1 MLEIMKILVL
11 GGTVF
16 LSKAITAEAVRR
28 GHDVVCGARGASGE
42 VPDGARLIPIDRN
55 KPGAFDQLAGEQF
68 DAVIDVSKYS
78 VNWVRDALEAF
89 GATTPHWTFVSSISV
104 YADHATGSDELL
116 PPLEDDPTQEF
127 TSERYGSV
135 KVASENAVREA
146 VRGREFIVRAGLI
159 TGPDDPSDR
168 FGYWPARMAQGGRV
182 VVPDSPDLGFQ
193 HIDARDLAQ
202 WIVFAAEERVTGT
215 YDSTGPVMPFQMAI
229 GEIAGATA
237 PAGTQLVPV
246 PEHVLKEL
254 EINPWAG
261 PRSLPLWLPHE
272 WAKMVGR
279 DVSNALANGLRVRP
293 LAETALDS
301 LEYERGL
308 GLDRPRKAGLT
319 AQEEQEILTAVS

>member
-1 MLEIMKILVL
+1 MKILVL

-28 GHDVVCGARGASGE
+28 GHDVVCAARGASGA
-42 VPDGARLIPIDRN
+42 VPEGARLVSVDRN

-68 DAVIDVSKYS
+68 DSVIDVAKYS

-89 GATTPHWTFVSSISV
+89 GPTTPHWTFVSSISV
-104 YADHATGSDELL
+104 YADHSTGSDELL
-116 PPLEDDPTQEF
+116 PPLEDDPAAEF
-127 TSERYGSV
+127 TAERYGSV
-135 KVASENAVREA
+135 KVASENAVKEA

-159 TGPDDPSDR
+159 TGPGDPSDR
-168 FGYWPARMAQGGRV
+168 FGYWPARLSKGGRV
-182 VVPDSPDLGFQ
+182 AVPDSPDLGVQ
-193 HIDARDLAQ
+193 HIDVRDLAQ

-237 PAGTQLVPV
+237 PPGTQLVPV
-246 PEHVLKEL
+246 PESVLEEL
-254 EINPWAG
+254 RINPWSG
-261 PRSLPLWLPHE
+261 PRSIPLWLPRE
-272 WAKMVGR
+272 WARMTGR
-279 DVSNALANGLRVRP
+279 DVSNALANGLRTRP

-319 AQEEQEILTAVS
+319 TAEEEEILTAVG

>member
-1 MLEIMKILVL
+1 MKILVL

-28 GHDVVCGARGASGE
+28 GHDVVCGARGASGG
-42 VPDGARLIPIDRN
+42 VPEGAKLIPIDRN

-68 DAVIDVSKYS
+68 DSVIDVAKYS

-89 GATTPHWTFVSSISV
+89 GPTTPHWTFVSSISV
-104 YADHATGSDELL
+104 YADHSTLNNELL
-116 PPLEDDPTQEF
+116 PPLEDDPQAEF

-146 VRGREFIVRAGLI
+146 VAGREFIVRAGLI
-159 TGPDDPSDR
+159 TGPGDPTDR
-168 FGYWPARMAQGGRV
+168 FGYWPARLSQGGRV
-182 VVPDSPDLGFQ
+182 VVPDSPELGLQ
-193 HIDARDLAQ
+193 HIDVRDLAQ

-215 YDSTGPVMPFQMAI
+215 YDATGPAMPFQLGI

-246 PEHVLKEL
+246 PESVLESL
-254 EINPWAG
+254 NVNPWSG
-261 PRSLPLWLPHE
+261 PRSIPLWLPRD
-272 WAKMVGR
+272 WSKMTGR
-279 DVSNALANGLRVRP
+279 DVSQALANGLKIRP

-308 GLDRPRKAGLT
+308 GLDRSRKAGLT
-319 AQEEQEILTAVS
+319 QQEELEILTAVS

>member
-1 MLEIMKILVL
+1 MKILVL

-16 LSKAITAEAVRR
+16 LSKAITSEAVRR
-28 GHDVVCGARGASGE
+28 GHDVVCAARGASGG
-42 VPDGARLIPIDRN
+42 VPEGARLIKVDRD
-55 KPGAFDQLAGEQF
+55 KPGAFDALAGEQF
-68 DAVIDVSKYS
+68 DSVIDVSKYS

-89 GATTPHWTFVSSISV
+89 GGTTPHWTFVSSISV

-116 PPLEDDPTQEF
+116 PPLEDDPSEEF

-135 KVASENAVREA
+135 KVASENAVREVMA
-146 VRGREFIVRAGLI
+146 SREFIVRAGLI

-168 FGYWPARMAQGGRV
+168 FGYWPARMSQGGRV

-215 YDSTGPVMPFQMAI
+215 YDSTGPVMPFQMAM

-237 PAGTQLVPV
+237 PAGTQLVSV
-246 PEHVLKEL
+246 PESVLEDL
-254 EINPWAG
+254 GVNPWAG
-261 PRSLPLWLPHE
+261 PRSLPLWLPAA

-308 GLDRPRKAGLT
+308 GVDRARKAGLT
-319 AQEEQEILTAVS
+319 AAEEQEILTAVS

>member
-28 GHDVVCGARGASGE
+28 GHEVMCGARGASGA
-42 VPDGARLIPIDRN
+42 VPEGARLIPIDRN
-55 KPGAFDQLAGEQF
+55 KPGAFDQLAGERF

-89 GATTPHWTFVSSISV
+89 GPTTPHWTFVSSISV
-104 YADHATGSDELL
+104 YADHSTGSDDLL
-116 PPLEDDPTQEF
+116 PPLEDDPDAEF
-127 TSERYGSV
+127 TPERYGSV

-146 VRGREFIVRAGLI
+146 MRGREFIVRAGLI

-168 FGYWPARMAQGGRV
+168 FGYWPARLSQGGRV
-182 VVPDSPDLGFQ
+182 VVPDSPDLACQ

-215 YDSTGPVMPFQMAI
+215 FDATGPAIPFQMGI

-237 PAGTQLVPV
+237 APGTQLVSV
-246 PEHVLKEL
+246 PESVLEQL
-254 EINPWAG
+254 RINAWSG
-261 PRSLPLWLPHE
+261 PRSIPLWLPHE
-272 WAKMVGR
+272 WAKMTGR
-279 DVSNALANGLRVRP
+279 DVSAALANGLRTRP

-301 LEYERGL
+301 LAYERGL

-319 AQEEQEILTAVS
+319 PDEEAEILAAVS

>member
-1 MLEIMKILVL
+1 MKILVL

-28 GHDVVCGARGASGE
+28 GHDVVCAARGASGG
-42 VPDGARLIPIDRN
+42 VPEGAALVQVDRDR
-55 KPGAFDQLAGEQF
+55 PGAFDALAGERF
-68 DAVIDVSKYS
+68 DSVIDVSKYS

-89 GATTPHWTFVSSISV
+89 GSTTPHWTFVSSISV
-104 YADHATGSDELL
+104 YADHSTGSDELL
-116 PPLEDDPTQEF
+116 PPLEDDPAQEF
-127 TSERYGSV
+127 TAERYGSI
-135 KVASENAVREA
+135 KVASEIAVREA
-146 VRGREFIVRAGLI
+146 VASREFIVRAGLI

-246 PEHVLKEL
+246 PESVLKEL
-254 EINPWAG
+254 NVNPWAG
-261 PRSLPLWLPHE
+261 PRSLPLWLPQE

-301 LEYERGL
+301 LKYERGL

-319 AQEEQEILTAVS
+319 QQEEQEILTAVS

>member
-1 MLEIMKILVL
+1 MKILVL

-28 GHDVVCGARGASGE
+28 GHDVVCGARGASGQ
-42 VPDGARLIPIDRN
+42 VPDGARLISIDRN

-68 DAVIDVSKYS
+68 DSVIDVAKYS

-116 PPLEDDPTQEF
+116 PPLEDDPAAEF

-135 KVASENAVREA
+135 KVASENAVLET
-146 VRGREFIVRAGLI
+146 VRGREFIVRAGLV

-168 FGYWPARMAQGGRV
+168 FGYWPARLSQGGRV
-182 VVPDSPDLGFQ
+182 VVPDSPDLSFQ
-193 HIDARDLAQ
+193 HIDARDLAE
-202 WIVFAAEERVTGT
+202 WILLAAEEHITGT
-215 YDSTGPVMPFQMAI
+215 YDAVGPVMPFQMAI
-229 GEIAGATA
+229 GEIAGAVA
-237 PAGTQLVPV
+237 PQGTQLVSV
-246 PEHVLKEL
+246 PESVLEEL
-254 EINPWAG
+254 QVNPWGG
-261 PRSLPLWLPHE
+261 PRSLPLWLPKDF
-272 WAKMVGR
+272 AKMTSR
-279 DVSNALANGLRVRP
+279 DVSAALANGLRQRP

>member
-28 GHDVVCGARGASGE
+28 GHDVVCAARGASGG
-42 VPDGARLIPIDRN
+42 VPEGARLIPIDRN

-68 DAVIDVSKYS
+68 DSVIDVSKYS

-89 GATTPHWTFVSSISV
+89 GHTTPHWTFVSSISV
-104 YADHATGSDELL
+104 YADHSTLNNELL
-116 PPLEDDPTQEF
+116 PPLEDDPAAEF
-127 TSERYGSV
+127 SSERYGSV

-146 VRGREFIVRAGLI
+146 VAGREFIVRAGLI
-159 TGPDDPSDR
+159 TGPDDPTDR

-182 VVPDSPDLGFQ
+182 VVPDSPDLALQ
-193 HIDARDLAQ
+193 HIDVRDLAQ

-215 YDSTGPVMPFQMAI
+215 YDATGPAVPFQLGI

-237 PAGTQLVPV
+237 APDTQLVSV
-246 PEHVLKEL
+246 PESVLETL
-254 EINPWAG
+254 GVNPWSG
-261 PRSLPLWLPHE
+261 PRSIPLWLPQD
-272 WAKMVGR
+272 WAKMTGR
-279 DVSNALANGLRVRP
+279 DVSAALANGLRTRP
-293 LAETALDS
+293 MAETALDS

-319 AQEEQEILTAVS
+319 PGEEAEILTAVG

>member
-1 MLEIMKILVL
+1 MKILVL

-28 GHDVVCGARGASGE
+28 GHDVVCAARGASGG
-42 VPDGARLIPIDRN
+42 VPDGATLVQVDRN
-55 KPGAFDQLAGEQF
+55 RPGAFDALTGEKF

-104 YADHATGSDELL
+104 YADHSTGSDELL
-116 PPLEDDPTQEF
+116 PPLEDDPAEEF
-127 TSERYGSV
+127 TAERYGSV
-135 KVASENAVREA
+135 KVASEIAVREA
-146 VRGREFIVRAGLI
+146 VASREFIVRAGLI

-168 FGYWPARMAQGGRV
+168 FGYWPGRMAQGGRV

-237 PAGTQLVPV
+237 QPGTQLVPV
-246 PEHVLKEL
+246 PESVLKEL
-254 EINPWAG
+254 NVNPWAG
-261 PRSLPLWLPHE
+261 PRSLPLWLPQE

-301 LEYERGL
+301 LNYERGL

-319 AQEEQEILTAVS
+319 QQEEQEILTAVS

>member
-1 MLEIMKILVL
+1 MLGIMKILVL

-28 GHDVVCGARGASGE
+28 GHDVVCAARGASGG
-42 VPDGARLIPIDRN
+42 VPEGARLISVDRN

-68 DAVIDVSKYS
+68 DAVIDVAKYS

-116 PPLEDDPTQEF
+116 PPLEDDPAQEF
-127 TSERYGSV
+127 TAERYGSV
-135 KVASENAVREA
+135 KVASENAVLEA

-168 FGYWPARMAQGGRV
+168 FGYWPARMARGGRV
-182 VVPDSPDLGFQ
+182 AVPDSPDLGFQ

-202 WIVFAAEERVTGT
+202 WIVFAAEERITGT

-237 PAGTQLVPV
+237 PPGTQLVPV
-246 PEHVLKEL
+246 PESVLKDL

-261 PRSLPLWLPHE
+261 PRSLPLWLPQE

-279 DVSNALANGLRVRP
+279 DVSNALANGLRTRP

-319 AQEEQEILTAVS
+319 EAEEQEILTAVS

>member
-1 MLEIMKILVL
+1 MKILVL

-28 GHDVVCGARGASGE
+28 GHEVFCAARGASGS
-42 VPDGARLIPIDRN
+42 VPEGATLVRVDRD
-55 KPGAFDQLAGEQF
+55 KPGAFDQLAGERF
-68 DAVIDVSKYS
+68 DAVVDVSKYS

-89 GATTPHWTFVSSISV
+89 GSTTPHWTFVSSISV

-116 PPLEDDPTQEF
+116 PPLEDDPAEEF
-127 TSERYGSV
+127 TAERYGSV
-135 KVASENAVREA
+135 KVASEIAVREA
-146 VRGREFIVRAGLI
+146 VAGRDFIVRAGLI

-168 FGYWPARMAQGGRV
+168 FGYWPARLARGGRV

-193 HIDARDLAQ
+193 HIDARDLAR

-237 PAGTQLVPV
+237 APGTQLVPV
-246 PEHVLKEL
+246 AEGVLKEL
-254 EINPWAG
+254 GINPWAG
-261 PRSLPLWLPHE
+261 PRSLPLWLPRE

-301 LEYERGL
+301 LEHERGL

-319 AQEEQEILTAVS
+319 EQEEQEILTAVS

>member
-1 MLEIMKILVL
+1 MKILVL

-28 GHDVVCGARGASGE
+28 GHDVVCGARGASGA
-42 VPDGARLIPIDRN
+42 VPEGASLISIDRN
-55 KPGAFDQLAGEQF
+55 KPGAFDQLAGEEF
-68 DAVIDVSKYS
+68 DAVIDVAKYS

-89 GATTPHWTFVSSISV
+89 GHNTPHWTFVSSISV

-116 PPLEDDPTQEF
+116 PPLEDDPAAEF

-135 KVASENAVREA
+135 KVASENAVRE
-146 VRGREFIVRAGLI
+146 VVGGRDFIVRAGLV

-168 FGYWPARMAQGGRV
+168 FGYWPARLSRGGRV

-193 HIDARDLAQ
+193 HIDARDLAE
-202 WIVFAAEERVTGT
+202 WILLAAEERITGT
-215 YDSTGPVMPFQMAI
+215 YDAVGPVMPFQMAI
-229 GEIAGATA
+229 GEIAGAVA
-237 PAGTQLVPV
+237 PQGTQLVSV
-246 PEHVLKEL
+246 QESVLEKL
-254 EINPWAG
+254 EINPWGG
-261 PRSLPLWLPHE
+261 PRSLPLWLPKDY
-272 WAKMVGR
+272 AKMTGR
-279 DVSNALANGLRVRP
+279 DVSAALASGLRQRP

-319 AQEEQEILTAVS
+319 PDEEQEILTAVS

>member
-1 MLEIMKILVL
+1 MLGIMKILVL

-28 GHDVVCGARGASGE
+28 GHDVICAARGASGG
-42 VPDGARLIPIDRN
+42 VPDGARLVQVDRDE
-55 KPGAFDQLAGEQF
+55 PGGLDALAGERF

-78 VNWVRDALEAF
+78 VNWVRDALAAF
-89 GATTPHWTFVSSISV
+89 GGTTPHWTFVSSISV

-116 PPLEDDPTQEF
+116 PPLEDDPSQEF
-127 TSERYGSV
+127 TAERYGSI

-146 VRGREFIVRAGLI
+146 MAGREFIVRAGLI

-168 FGYWPARMAQGGRV
+168 FGYWPARMSQGGRV

-246 PEHVLKEL
+246 KESVLKEL
-254 EINPWAG
+254 NINPWSG
-261 PRSLPLWLPHE
+261 PRSLPLWLPRE

-308 GLDRPRKAGLT
+308 GLDRTRKAGLT
-319 AQEEQEILTAVS
+319 PEEEQEILTAVS

>member
-1 MLEIMKILVL
+1 MKILVL

-28 GHDVVCGARGASGE
+28 GHDVVCAARGASGG
-42 VPDGARLIPIDRN
+42 VPDGATLVQVDRN
-55 KPGAFDQLAGEQF
+55 RPGAFDALAGEQF

-104 YADHATGSDELL
+104 YADHSTGSDELL
-116 PPLEDDPTQEF
+116 PPLEDDPNEEF

-135 KVASENAVREA
+135 KVASEIAVREA
-146 VRGREFIVRAGLI
+146 VASREFIVRAGLI

-168 FGYWPARMAQGGRV
+168 FGYWPARMARGGRV

-215 YDSTGPVMPFQMAI
+215 YDSTGPVMPFQMAM

-246 PEHVLKEL
+246 PESLLKEL
-254 EINPWAG
+254 SINPWAG
-261 PRSLPLWLPHE
+261 PRSLPMWLPQE

-308 GLDRPRKAGLT
+308 GLDRPRNAGLT
-319 AQEEQEILTAVS
+319 PDEEAEILSALQQ

>member
-1 MLEIMKILVL
+1 MKILVL

-28 GHDVVCGARGASGE
+28 GHEVFCAARGASGG
-42 VPDGARLIPIDRN
+42 VPEGATLVQVDRDR
-55 KPGAFDQLAGEQF
+55 PGAFDRLAGEQF
-68 DAVIDVSKYS
+68 DAVVDVSKYS
-78 VNWVRDALEAF
+78 VNWVRDAIAAF
-89 GATTPHWTFVSSISV
+89 GGTTPHWTFVSSISV
-104 YADHATGSDELL
+104 YADHGTGSDELL
-116 PPLEDDPTQEF
+116 PALEDDPNEEF
-127 TSERYGSV
+127 TSERYGGI

-146 VRGREFIVRAGLI
+146 MAGREFIVRAGLI
-159 TGPDDPSDR
+159 TGPGDPSDR
-168 FGYWPARMAQGGRV
+168 FGYWPARMARGGKV

-237 PAGTQLVPV
+237 PPGTQFVPV
-246 PEHVLKEL
+246 KESVLKEL
-254 EINPWAG
+254 QVNPWAG
-261 PRSLPLWLPHE
+261 PRSLPLWLPQE

-279 DVSNALANGLRVRP
+279 DVSNALANGLRTRP

-308 GLDRPRKAGLT
+308 GLDRARKAGLT
-319 AQEEQEILTAVS
+319 AEEEQEILTAVS

>member
-1 MLEIMKILVL
+1 MKILVL

-42 VPDGARLIPIDRN
+42 VPEGARLISIDRN

-68 DAVIDVSKYS
+68 DAVVDVSKYS

-89 GATTPHWTFVSSISV
+89 GRTTPHWTFVSSISV
-104 YADHATGSDELL
+104 YADHTTGSDELL
-116 PPLEDDPTQEF
+116 PPLEDDPAEEF

-135 KVASENAVREA
+135 KVASEIAVREA

-193 HIDARDLAQ
+193 HIDVRDLAQ

-237 PAGTQLVPV
+237 PPGTQLVPV
-246 PEHVLKEL
+246 PEKVLNEL

-261 PRSLPLWLPHE
+261 PRSLPLWLPQE

-319 AQEEQEILTAVS
+319 AAEEQEILAAVS

>member
-1 MLEIMKILVL
+1 MKILVL

-42 VPDGARLIPIDRN
+42 APEGARLIPIDRN

-68 DAVIDVSKYS
+68 DSVIDVSKYS

-89 GATTPHWTFVSSISV
+89 GPTTPHWTFVSSISV

-116 PPLEDDPTQEF
+116 PPLEDDPAQEF

-146 VRGREFIVRAGLI
+146 MSGREFIVRAGLI

-168 FGYWPARMAQGGRV
+168 FGYWPARFSRGGRV

-193 HIDARDLAQ
+193 HIDVRDLAQ

-237 PAGTQLVPV
+237 APGTKIVSV
-246 PEHVLKEL
+246 PESVLEQL

-261 PRSLPLWLPHE
+261 PRSLPLWLPQE
-272 WAKMVGR
+272 WSKMVGR
-279 DVSNALANGLRVRP
+279 DVSNALANGLRTRP

-319 AQEEQEILTAVS
+319 PEEEQEILTAVG

>member
-1 MLEIMKILVL
+1 MKILVL

-16 LSKAITAEAVRR
+16 LSKAVTAEAVRR
-28 GHDVVCGARGASGE
+28 GHEVFCAARGASGG
-42 VPDGARLIPIDRN
+42 VPEGATLVQVDRDR
-55 KPGAFDQLAGEQF
+55 PGAFEKLAGEQF
-68 DAVIDVSKYS
+68 DAVVDVSKYS
-78 VNWVRDALEAF
+78 VNWVRDAIAAF
-89 GATTPHWTFVSSISV
+89 GGTTPHWTFVSSISV
-104 YADHATGSDELL
+104 YADHGTGSDELL
-116 PPLEDDPTQEF
+116 PALEDDPDEEF
-127 TSERYGSV
+127 TSERYGGI
-135 KVASENAVREA
+135 KVASEIAVREA
-146 VRGREFIVRAGLI
+146 MAGREFIVRAGLI

-168 FGYWPARMAQGGRV
+168 FGYWPARMARGGRV

-237 PAGTQLVPV
+237 PPGTQLVPV
-246 PEHVLKEL
+246 KEAVLKEL
-254 EINPWAG
+254 KISPWAG
-261 PRSLPLWLPHE
+261 PRSLPLWLPAA

-279 DVSNALANGLRVRP
+279 DVSNALANGLRTRP

-308 GLDRPRKAGLT
+308 GLDRARKAGLT
-319 AQEEQEILTAVS
+319 HEEELEILTAVS

>member
-1 MLEIMKILVL
+1 MKILVL

-16 LSKAITAEAVRR
+16 LSKAVTAEAVRR
-28 GHDVVCGARGASGE
+28 GHEVLCGARGTSGT
-42 VPDGARLIPIDRN
+42 VPDGARLIPIDRDQ
-55 KPGAFDQLAGEQF
+55 PGAYDQIADERF

-78 VNWVRDALEAF
+78 VDWVREALQAF
-89 GATTPHWTFVSSISV
+89 GDTTPHWTFVSSISV
-104 YADHATGSDELL
+104 YADHATNELL
-116 PPLEDDPTQEF
+116 PALEDDPDAEF
-127 TSERYGSV
+127 TAERYGGV
-135 KVASENAVREA
+135 KVASENAVNDA

-168 FGYWPARMAQGGRV
+168 FGYWPARMSRGGRV

-193 HIDARDLAQ
+193 HIDVRDLAQ
-202 WIVFAAEERVTGT
+202 WIVFAAEQRVTGT

-246 PEHVLKEL
+246 SEDVLKQL

-261 PRSLPLWLPHE
+261 PRSLPLWLPKA
-272 WAKMVGR
+272 WAGMVGR
-279 DVSNALANGLRVRP
+279 DASTALANGLKPRP
-293 LAETALDS
+293 VAETALDS

-308 GLDRPRKAGLT
+308 GLDRPRKAGLSE
-319 AQEEQEILTAVS
+319 QEEQEILTAVS

>member
-1 MLEIMKILVL
+1 MKILVL

-16 LSKAITAEAVRR
+16 LSKAVTAEAVRR
-28 GHDVVCGARGASGE
+28 GHDVVCGARGASGS
-42 VPDGARLIPIDRN
+42 VPEGARLVPIDRN
-55 KPGAFDQLAGEQF
+55 QPGAFDQLAGERF

-78 VNWVRDALEAF
+78 VTWVRDALEAF
-89 GATTPHWTFVSSISV
+89 GDTTPHWTFVSSISV
-104 YADHATGSDELL
+104 YADHSTGSDELL

-168 FGYWPARMAQGGRV
+168 FGYWPARLSKGGRV

-193 HIDARDLAQ
+193 HIDVRDLAQ

-215 YDSTGPVMPFQMAI
+215 FDSTGPVMPFQMVI
-229 GEIAGATA
+229 GEIAGAVAA
-237 PAGTQLVPV
+237 PGTQLVPV
-246 PEHVLKEL
+246 AESVLEQL

-261 PRSLPLWLPHE
+261 PRSLPLWLPRE

-279 DVSNALANGLRVRP
+279 DVSNALANGLRTRTV
-293 LAETALDS
+293 AETALDS

-308 GLDRPRKAGLT
+308 GVDRPRKAGLT
-319 AQEEQEILTAVS
+319 PDEEAEILTAVS

>member
-16 LSKAITAEAVRR
+16 LSKAVTAEAVRR
-28 GHDVVCGARGASGE
+28 GHDVVCAARGASGG
-42 VPDGARLIPIDRN
+42 VPEGATLVPVDRN
-55 KPGAFDQLAGEQF
+55 RPGAFDALAGEQF

-104 YADHATGSDELL
+104 YADHSTGSDELL
-116 PPLEDDPTQEF
+116 PPLEDDPAEEF
-127 TSERYGSV
+127 TAERYGSV
-135 KVASENAVREA
+135 KVASEIAVREA
-146 VRGREFIVRAGLI
+146 VASREFIVRAGLI

-237 PAGTQLVPV
+237 QPGTQLVPV
-246 PEHVLKEL
+246 PESVLKEL
-254 EINPWAG
+254 GINPWAG
-261 PRSLPLWLPHE
+261 PRSLPLWLPQE

-319 AQEEQEILTAVS
+319 QQEEQEILTAVS

>member
-1 MLEIMKILVL
+1 MKILVL

-28 GHDVVCGARGASGE
+28 GHDVVCAARGASGG
-42 VPDGARLIPIDRN
+42 VPEGATLVQVDRDR
-55 KPGAFDQLAGEQF
+55 PGAFDALAGEQF
-68 DAVIDVSKYS
+68 DSVIDVSKYS

-104 YADHATGSDELL
+104 YADHSTGSDELL
-116 PPLEDDPTQEF
+116 PPLEDDPAQEF

-146 VRGREFIVRAGLI
+146 VASREFIVRAGLI
-159 TGPDDPSDR
+159 TGPNDPSDR
-168 FGYWPARMAQGGRV
+168 FGYWPARMSQGGRV

-215 YDSTGPVMPFQMAI
+215 YDSTGPVMPFQMAM

-246 PEHVLKEL
+246 PESLLKEL
-254 EINPWAG
+254 KINPWSG
-261 PRSLPLWLPHE
+261 PRSLPMWLPQA

-308 GLDRPRKAGLT
+308 GLDRTRNAGLT
-319 AQEEQEILTAVS
+319 PDEEAEILSALQQ

>member
-1 MLEIMKILVL
+1 MKILVL

-16 LSKAITAEAVRR
+16 LSKAITAESVRR

-42 VPDGARLIPIDRN
+42 VPDGARLIPMDRN

-89 GATTPHWTFVSSISV
+89 GHSTPHWTFVSSISV
-104 YADHATGSDELL
+104 YADHSTLNNELL
-116 PPLEDDPTQEF
+116 PPLEDDPAEEF

-168 FGYWPARMAQGGRV
+168 FGYWPARLSQGGRV
-182 VVPDSPDLGFQ
+182 VVPNSPDLGFQ

-215 YDSTGPVMPFQMAI
+215 YDATGPAIPFQLGI

-237 PAGTQLVPV
+237 PPGTQLVSV
-246 PEHVLKEL
+246 PESVLEKL
-254 EINPWAG
+254 GINPWSG
-261 PRSLPLWLPHE
+261 PRSIPLWLPRE
-272 WAKMVGR
+272 WSKMTGR
-279 DVSNALANGLRVRP
+279 DVSPALANGLRTRP

-319 AQEEQEILTAVS
+319 QQEEEEILTAVS

>member
-1 MLEIMKILVL
+1 MKILVL

-16 LSKAITAEAVRR
+16 LSKAVTAEAVRR
-28 GHDVVCGARGASGE
+28 GHDVVCAARGASGG
-42 VPDGARLIPIDRN
+42 VPEGATLVRVDRDR
-55 KPGAFDQLAGEQF
+55 PGAFDALAGERF
-68 DAVIDVSKYS
+68 DAVVDVSKYS

-89 GATTPHWTFVSSISV
+89 GSTTPHWTFVSSISV
-104 YADHATGSDELL
+104 YADHATGSNELL
-116 PPLEDDPTQEF
+116 PPLEDNPAEEF
-127 TSERYGSV
+127 TAERYGSV
-135 KVASENAVREA
+135 KVAGEIAVREA
-146 VRGREFIVRAGLI
+146 VAGRDFIVRAGLI

-168 FGYWPARMAQGGRV
+168 FGYWPSRLARGGRV

-237 PAGTQLVPV
+237 APGTQLVPV
-246 PEHVLKEL
+246 AESVLKEL
-254 EINPWAG
+254 NINPWAG
-261 PRSLPLWLPHE
+261 PRSLPLWLPRE

-279 DVSNALANGLRVRP
+279 DVGNALANGLRVRP

-319 AQEEQEILTAVS
+319 EQEEREILTAVS

>member
-1 MLEIMKILVL
+1 MKILVL

-28 GHDVVCGARGASGE
+28 GHDVVCAARGASGG
-42 VPDGARLIPIDRN
+42 VPEGARLIAVDRN
-55 KPGAFDQLAGEQF
+55 KSGAFDQLAGEQF

-89 GATTPHWTFVSSISV
+89 GRTTPHWTFVSSISV
-104 YADHATGSDELL
+104 YADHGTNELL
-116 PPLEDDPTQEF
+116 PPLEDDPAEEF
-127 TSERYGSV
+127 TAERYGSV

-146 VRGREFIVRAGLI
+146 VGGKEFIVRAGLI
-159 TGPDDPSDR
+159 TGPGDPSDR
-168 FGYWPARMAQGGRV
+168 FGYWPARLSRGGRV

-193 HIDARDLAQ
+193 HIDVRDLAQ

-237 PAGTQLVPV
+237 PPGTQLVPV
-246 PEHVLKEL
+246 REEVLKEL

-261 PRSLPLWLPHE
+261 PRSLPLWLPLE
-272 WAKMVGR
+272 WAGMVGR
-279 DVSNALANGLRVRP
+279 DVSQALAAGLRPRP

-319 AQEEQEILTAVS
+319 PEEEQEILTAAS